1 MAAGTKRLETFK
13 EIKAVMASPPVNGQR
28 HHPIAG
34 AGGLYLTIQASGSAS
49 WNYRFRCPETQ
60 KQQKL
65 TIGRF
70 RDGKGDAEALPPL
83 GAPHALAEA
92 KRAAEVAAGM
102 VARGENPAAA
112 KRVAKATPKEAP
124 LTFRKM
130 AERFIERHVKKKGL
144 RSAPEIERQLKIY
157 VYPEWENEPF
167 VDVRRGRVVALLD
180 KIDDG
185 EAGVDGTL
193 GGPVMADRVLATLRK
208 LFNWAEGRDENYTSP
223 IVRGMRENLAKD
235 RARDRKLLDHEI
247 KALWADW
254 EGAGT
259 FGAFLQICLLTAQR
273 RAKVLSMRW
282 DDISKDGLWTIPV
295 EAREKVN
302 AGSLRLPKKAHDII
316 KARPKVKGNPY
327 VFAGGGKLPISNLGR
342 DKAALDKRVPTDEP
356 WTIHDLRRTAKSLM
370 ARAGIRPDISERTL
384 GHVIGG
390 VEGTYDRHGYD
401 DEKADALKKLA
412 GLVDLII
419 KPPADNVVR
428 LATAGGEAA

>member
-13 EIKAVMASPPVNGQR
+13 EIKAVMASPPVKGQR

-70 RDGKGDAEALPPL
+70 RDGKGDSEALPPL

-112 KRVAKATPKEAP
+112 KRVAKATPKEAQ

-144 RSAPEIERQLKIY
+144 RSASEIERQLKIY

-167 VDVRRGRVVALLD
+167 VDVRRGRVVTLLD

-208 LFNWAEGRDENYTSP
+208 LFNWAEVRDENYTSP
-223 IVRGMRENLAKD
+223 IVRGMRENSAKE
-235 RARDRKLLDHEI
+235 RDRKLFDPEI
-247 KALWADW
+247 RLLWADW

-273 RAKVLSMRW
+273 RAKVLSMKW
-282 DDISKDGLWTIPV
+282 ADVSDAGVWTIPV
-295 EAREKVN
+295 ESREKVN
-302 AGSLRLPKKAHDII
+302 AGTLKLPKKAHDII

-327 VFAGGGKLPISNLGR
+327 VFAGGGKVPISNLGR
-342 DKAALDKRVPTDEP
+342 DKAALDKRVPTDPP
-356 WTIHDLRRTAKSLM
+356 WRVHDLRHTAKSLM
-370 ARAGIRPDISERTL
+370 ARAGVRPDISERTL
-384 GHVIGG
+384 GHVISG
-390 VEGTYDRHGYD
+390 VEGTYDQHDYV
-401 DEKADALKKLA
+401 DEKADALAKLA
-412 GLVDLII
+412 ALIEMI
-419 KPPADNVVR
+419 LNPPADNVVR
-428 LATAGGEAA
+428 FGAGEEVTA